1 MFSFRRSLFSILG
14 VAIGVLPCA
23 LAAQSAAKPKAILS
37 IHGYLTQA
45 YGFSHGGMVTGLTSS
60 GTADYGRAAV
70 LASYAVSPDNRFVV
84 QVAHRRLGDSPTMQF
99 EDNVKL
105 DMAFFEHKF
114 RDGTRVRFGK
124 TVMPFGIYNEIRY
137 AGTLQPFY
145 RAPLSVYWEG
155 TYTAETIDGA
165 MISRQVRTGKPWEL
179 TADLFGGS
187 NTFLEFGT
195 FQTAPTAPPSYVGA
209 KIQAKN
215 VFGTQLWL
223 ATPIEGLRLGLS
235 GRRHTDFGGI
245 YSRVVG
251 VEAKEWTAS
260 VDGTFEKFLVRAEQ
274 GERRAQGVGIASK
287 YAQLGFRPMELFSVN
302 VQSEFM
308 DYRLP
313 AGISPLVPNAT
324 NVKMLRDNA
333 ASINLFLNPTT
344 VFKLEAHTTK
354 GLNLEQVVNLFGAP
368 QKGSYFISSF
378 SVSF

>member
-1 MFSFRRSLFSILG
+1 MFVSRRSIQLLALVTG
-14 VAIGVLPCA
+14 VLSSAIG
-23 LAAQSAAKPKAILS
+23 AQSSTKPKPIFS

-45 YGFSHGGMVTGLTSS
+45 YGFSHGGMVTGLTNE
-60 GTADYGRAAV
+60 GTADYGRAAI
-70 LASYAVSPDNRFVV
+70 LATYAVSPANRFVM

-105 DMAFFEHKF
+105 DMAFYEHQF

-145 RAPLSVYWEG
+145 RAPLSLYWEG
-155 TYTAETIDGA
+155 TYTSETIDGA
-165 MISRQVRTGKPWEL
+165 MVSRQVRTGKAWEL

-195 FQTAPTAPPSYVGA
+195 IQTAPTAPPSYVGA

-215 VFGTQLWL
+215 VLGTQLWL
-223 ATPIEGLRLGLS
+223 TTPLEGLRVGLS

-245 YSRVVG
+245 YNRVVG
-251 VEAKEWTAS
+251 VPAKEWTAS
-260 VDGTFEKFLVRAEQ
+260 VDGNFEKWLTRAEMA
-274 GERRAQGVGIASK
+274 ERRAQGVVVASK
-287 YAQLGFRPMELFSVN
+287 YAQLGFRPIELFSVN
-302 VQSEFM
+302 AQSEFM

-313 AGISPLVPNAT
+313 PGLGLPSAT
-324 NVKMLRDNA
+324 TVKVVRDNA
-333 ASINLFLNPTT
+333 ASVNLFLNSTT

-354 GLNLEQVVNLFGAP
+354 GLNVEQVVNLLGAV
-368 QKGSYFISSF
+368 KRGSYFISSF